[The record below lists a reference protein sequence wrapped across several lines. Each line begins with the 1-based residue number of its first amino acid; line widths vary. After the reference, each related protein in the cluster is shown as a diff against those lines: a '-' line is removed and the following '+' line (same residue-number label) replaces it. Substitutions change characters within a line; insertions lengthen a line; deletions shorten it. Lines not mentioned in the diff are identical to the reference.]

1 MDDFQ
6 HWMEREFTLGEAHAL
21 LPGHSVVMD
30 LKSVAIKDGA
40 ITFPTV
46 YRMQMTAEQAKRLA
60 KHLMALAYPDSRC
73 TCGADVGLDHL
84 HDGDCA
90 AKAVGGEG

>member
-6 HWMEREFTLGEAHAL
+6 HWMEREFTQGKAHAL
-21 LPGHSVVMD
+21 LPGNSVVMD
-30 LKSVAIKDGA
+30 LKAVAIKDGA
-40 ITFPTV
+40 VTFPTI
-46 YRMQMTAEQAKRLA
+46 YRMRMTAEQAKRLA
-60 KHLMALAYPDSRC
+60 KHLMALAYPNTHC
-73 TCGADVGLDHL
+73 TCGAAGMHDHL